1 MTEYQQREKIHRS
14 STVTEAIFHTAIAI
28 ALSQV
33 CESMGWDYGEAWIP
47 NERGTILEISPA
59 WYFSTRVHRTRVL
72 IWEEFRRCSQDF
84 ILFRGEGLPGRAWL
98 SQQPQWVCDASAE
111 SETTFIRHQIAQ
123 DCGVKA
129 GLAVP
134 IIANSKAIAI
144 FVFFMSKACAKDPQL
159 IARTQAKAMQLGKL
173 SPRFPI

>member
-1 MTEYQQREKIHRS
+1 MTEYQQRETIHHS
-14 STVTEAIFHTAIAI
+14 SVVTEAIFHTATAI

-33 CESMGWDYGEAWIP
+33 CESIGWDYGEAWIP

-59 WYFSTRVHRTRVL
+59 WYFSTRVHKTRVL

-98 SQQPQWVCDASAE
+98 SQQSEWISDASAE
-111 SETTFIRHQIAQ
+111 SETTFIRHQIAK
-123 DCGVKA
+123 DCDVKA

-134 IIANSKAIAI
+134 IIANSKVIAI
-144 FVFFMSKACAKDPQL
+144 FVFFMSQARAKDPQL
-159 IARTQAKAMQLGKL
+159 ISRTQAKAMQLGKL
-173 SPRFPI
+173 SPHFLI